1 MATNT
6 KKPVYFPVSKAG
18 TTVAG
23 SFLKLQLDPDFY
35 SVPVLAKIGAFNAQP
50 DDTKPNLP
58 TNIRYAT
65 KSGCVSEKKL
75 KITNGVEPNIKTR
88 EVTILVAR
96 ESLDTV
102 GTLVGDTVQIGRGL
116 TTKAWKVESV
126 T

>member
-6 KKPVYFPVSKAG
+6 KKPIYFPVSKAG
-18 TTVAG
+18 VAVANA
-23 SFLKLQLDPDFY
+23 FLKLQLDPDFY
-35 SVPVLAKIGAFNAQP
+35 SVPVLAKIGAFSAQV

-65 KSGCVSEKKL
+65 RSGCVSEKTL

-88 EVTILVAR
+88 IVTILVAR

-102 GTLVGDTVQIGRGL
+102 GALVGDNVQIGRGAI
-116 TTKAWKVESV
+116 TKTWKVESV
-126 T
+126 S